1 MNFPTY
7 LNCKNKDLS
16 VIHIFTNNIQ
26 KHSVYVH
33 LICFSLHESFM
44 IFFSF
49 LTVCDENT
57 TEHSSWSSQNKSSSH
72 QRASVTLSKNNN
84 IYRYRYYQSFLLRSY
99 LVSYIAFKW
108 QTINYTPHS
117 NSYCHYTANDLV
129 AHHFTLASRS
139 APSISSPLRLQIKSA
154 WLRPGWIREKFSQ
167 WCFVYD
173 IDIQYEAPIWI
184 VSANLESPRPMAVQ
198 CAFGAEIFF
207 GRAFGPLNVV

>member
-44 IFFSF
+44 IFFNF

-72 QRASVTLSKNNN
+72 QRASVTFSKNNN
-84 IYRYRYYQSFLLRSY
+84 IYILPSPFVAKLPGKLQSIQM
-99 LVSYIAFKW
+99 V
-108 QTINYTPHS
+108 NYTPHS

-184 VSANLESPRPMAVQ
+184 VSANLESPRPMAV
-198 CAFGAEIFF
+198 
-207 GRAFGPLNVV
+207 